1 MNLISLGLWLLCTK
15 LAAGRMNWRIFFLN
29 IGKLLELVDGTK
41 LAAGRMNWRMFFLNV
56 GKLLELVDGKK
67 EFLKNLWFT
76 LRIRMMR
83 TVFVVYGTFLTR
95 FKLERYS
102 EYLL

>member
-1 MNLISLGLWLLCTK
+1 
-15 LAAGRMNWRIFFLN
+15 
-29 IGKLLELVDGTK
+29 
-41 LAAGRMNWRMFFLNV
+41 MFFLNV